1 VVRSDLRKVK
11 RTIAKV
17 EIERGSVISSR
28 LLEEVMVKAEPI
40 FGRPHGC

>member
-1 VVRSDLRKVK
+1 LRREK

-17 EIERGSVISSR
+17 EIERRSLICSR

-40 FGRPHGC
+40 FGPPHGR